1 MTNCYYNGSAHLLTD
16 ETSLKALETACGMI
30 YNGKDVHRDEFVIC
44 CCFRDDKKEIGLSIY
59 LCHNVMFLL

>member
-30 YNGKDVHRDEFVIC
+30 YNGKDVD
-44 CCFRDDKKEIGLSIY
+44 RDDKK
-59 LCHNVMFLL
+59 